1 MIPGH
6 NYGCNDYL
14 GIMIFRLY
22 ISCEDIMNTR
32 HLEAF
37 YAIMVCGS
45 ISRAADMLHISQPA
59 VSKTLKHAEMRLGY
73 QLFERTRGKLIPT
86 KEALILY
93 GKAQTIYQEL
103 SDFQIMAENLAE
115 KPQGNISIGC
125 LPSLGLSLIPE
136 VTKLFLERYPQSK
149 IDVST
154 YHTEE
159 LINLLNRYQLDF
171 AISFK
176 PLKDQGI
183 SSISLAKIPLVYLD
197 ASPQPK
203 AKVSIDSI
211 DESRW
216 INPGADSLSMM
227 IHQYRTF
234 KTPQLNVH
242 TYYMAA
248 EFVKRNV
255 GCTISDL
262 FSAAE
267 VLPFS
272 LIYPLKEPMELEL
285 CLLYQTDRPLRK
297 IAQDYQKLI
306 QKFLSK
312 RLKEYN
318 QKLYSEH

>member
-1 MIPGH
+1 
-6 NYGCNDYL
+6 
-14 GIMIFRLY
+14 
-22 ISCEDIMNTR
+22 MNTR

-73 QLFERTRGKLIPT
+73 LLFERTRGKLIPT
-86 KEALILY
+86 KEAKILY
-93 GKAQTIYQEL
+93 DKAQTIYQEL
-103 SDFQIMAENLAE
+103 SDFQSMAENLAE
-115 KPQGNISIGC
+115 KPQGNIAIGC

-136 VTKLFLERYPQSK
+136 VTKLFLERYPQSR

-154 YHTEE
+154 YHTDE

-176 PLKDQGI
+176 PIKEQGI
-183 SSISLAKIPLVYLD
+183 SSIPLAKIPLVYLD
-197 ASPQPK
+197 AAPQPRG
-203 AKVSIDSI
+203 AISMESI
-211 DESRW
+211 DEDRW
-216 INPGADSLSMM
+216 INPGADSLSLM

-234 KTPQLNVH
+234 KASQLNVH

-248 EFVKRNV
+248 EFVKRGV

-272 LIYPLKEPMELEL
+272 LIYPLKEPMELDL
-285 CLLYQTDRPLRK
+285 CLLYQADRPLRK
-297 IAQDYQKLI
+297 ISQDYQKLI
-306 QKFLSK
+306 QKFLVR

-318 QKLYSEH
+318 QKLYATH